1 MLHASSGYRVANT
14 APDDSTSII
23 QPCLVDLSMTQLEQL
38 ASTHSV
44 PAPGHAHFTL
54 LNSFIWL
61 QVCTVYIVTQIF

>member
-23 QPCLVDLSMTQLEQL
+23 QPCLSMTQLKQL

-61 QVCTVYIVTQIF
+61 QVCTVYIVTSIGLNF